1 LCAQSSKWK
10 FRFTSPN
17 QILELNFLIYTYST
31 VRDIVWYITVIDI
44 HFFVL
49 LFLVILI
56 NLLVCLIYLPHFL
69 VHFGWL
75 SHSTLYL
82 TLNTKEIL
90 KYIKQNQRYIHVTK
104 MSDTSIT
111 VIYHHTCM
119 SLNPWLYC
127 IFLNINWKIYWTV
140 RTKFYWSWDRGR
152 CLSWGLHANLYF

>member
-1 LCAQSSKWK
+1 LLCAQSSKWK

-17 QILELNFLIYTYST
+17 QILELIFLIYTYST

-56 NLLVCLIYLPHFL
+56 ILLVCLIYLPHFL

-119 SLNPWLYC
+119 SLTVLYVY
-127 IFLNINWKIYWTV
+127 IKKFNSKIWFGLVNLNFHFEDWAHN
-140 RTKFYWSWDRGR
+140 
-152 CLSWGLHANLYF
+152 